1 MGIDVLIVSFLITE
15 REIGLRLDPT
25 ERSITTFGTS
35 ASIGLIERTTFILWT
50 KTAIGSM
57 AVKVYNIAG
66 KCCVAVIKHA
76 SPTVQAEVA
85 HQLTECGWL
94 QSIQH
99 QLTAINQARKT
110 TVEGLKASFYF

>member
-25 ERSITTFGTS
+25 ERSITFGTS
-35 ASIGLIERTTFILWT
+35 ANIGLIERTTFILWT
-50 KTAIGSM
+50 KTTIGSM

-76 SPTVQAEVA
+76 SSTVQAEVA

-110 TVEGLKASFYF
+110 TVEGFKALFYF